1 MFRHQAERAL
11 PTSPSVE
18 ELRAKSAPLRHPATV
33 LVVDDDEDAVDT
45 MREILSEEGHV
56 VLCAS
61 NGRQALEL
69 VHERHPNLVL
79 LDLNMPELDGRGFID
94 AVRRETSLPPMRIIV
109 LSGAEDTSGLESWEV
124 VHKPLRLDTLLGLI
138 DRAAQMP

>member
-1 MFRHQAERAL
+1 M
-11 PTSPSVE
+11 
-18 ELRAKSAPLRHPATV
+18 RHPATV

>member
-1 MFRHQAERAL
+1 MSQDMDERR
-11 PTSPSVE
+11 VQ
-18 ELRAKSAPLRHPATV
+18 SAPLRHPATV

-45 MREILSEEGHV
+45 MREILSEEGHE

-61 NGRQALEL
+61 NGRQALDL
-69 VHERHPNLVL
+69 VHERRPNLVL

-109 LSGAEDTSGLESWEV
+109 LSGAEDTSDLESWEV
-124 VHKPLRLDTLLGLI
+124 IHKPLRLDTLLGLI
-138 DRAAQMP
+138 DRAAQTHR